1 MRDWIANPH
10 IGEYAAKT
18 NAICDF
24 KQIPAASECE
34 AIAVR
39 VRHLFC
45 EYGLSLLSVI
55 FQHLIAGLAQF
66 GSILLKASQNGE
78 IALIDHRAAEA
89 LNVARASPL
98 LLRRAAALLLL
109 GDSAGGN
116 R

>member
-1 MRDWIANPH
+1 MLPKPMLSAISGSAEYEANSNP
-10 IGEYAAKT
+10 AS
-18 NAICDF
+18 AIILRIRAF
-24 KQIPAASECE
+24 
-34 AIAVR
+34 
-39 VRHLFC
+39 
-45 EYGLSLLSVI
+45 LLSVI
-55 FQHLIAGLAQF
+55 LQHLIAGLAQF

-89 LNVARASPL
+89 LNVARACPL